1 MGWFK
6 RTQKKASPEIM
17 PSFDYGRALVH
28 LDNKR
33 LSEAEPLLKKLLQQD
48 PGNPF
53 YLDAM
58 TDLYIAQKKPQKAVD
73 MLSSALK
80 RNPQNNVL
88 TINYANALL
97 EAKKDEEAVRI
108 LQRYTHDNPEDTN
121 GWHLLSKGNHAL
133 GNNDEELAAR
143 AEILALRANWNKAIQ
158 YYSEASKIAE
168 LGSLKQARYDARID
182 QLMIQRDRFMAL
194 Q

>member
-1 MGWFK
+1 MYK
-6 RTQKKASPEIM
+6 RQASPDIV

-58 TDLYIAQKKPQKAVD
+58 TDLYIAQKQPQKAVD

-80 RNPQNNVL
+80 RNPQNKVL

-97 EAKKDEEAVRI
+97 EAKKDQEAVRI

-121 GWHLLSKGNHAL
+121 GWHLLSQGSHAL
-133 GNNDEELAAR
+133 GKSDEELAAR

-158 YYSEASKIAE
+158 YYSEASKIAK
-168 LGSLKQARYDARID
+168 LGSLQQARYDARID

>member
-97 EAKKDEEAVRI
+97 EAKKDEEAGRI
-108 LQRYTHDNPEDTN
+108 LQP
-121 GWHLLSKGNHAL
+121 
-133 GNNDEELAAR
+133 
-143 AEILALRANWNKAIQ
+143 
-158 YYSEASKIAE
+158 
-168 LGSLKQARYDARID
+168 
-182 QLMIQRDRFMAL
+182 
-194 Q
+194 